1 MRNKYEGDC
10 FRCHKHVDSGAGH
23 FQRIAGR
30 WSVRCR
36 ACVGKGNDPLPL
48 HVGPAVMFMR
58 CGGREPT
65 HQTAVIKIKPE

>member
-10 FRCHKHVDSGAGH
+10 FRCHKHVAAGAGH

-30 WSVRCR
+30 WLVRCR

-48 HVGPAVMFMR
+48 HTGHMVMFLP

-65 HQTAVIKIKPE
+65 HQTTVIKIKP